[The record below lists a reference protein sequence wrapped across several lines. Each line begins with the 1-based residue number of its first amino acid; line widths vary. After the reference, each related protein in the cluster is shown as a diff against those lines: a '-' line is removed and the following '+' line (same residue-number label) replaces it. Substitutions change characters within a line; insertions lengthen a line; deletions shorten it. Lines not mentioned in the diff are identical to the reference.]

1 MTRNSGKNSQRSVG
15 LDWARPWVRRL
26 LSAIE
31 RIPFARSIARRFRSR
46 WSDITNSAEVDG
58 SNVGSKT
65 NDYALS
71 PAQSALWDAVLG
83 SFSNLKERER
93 AKYDSHVDA
102 VLFHAAQPRHYV
114 AQYRLRVWQRILC
127 PFHCASFTR
136 RKRLLATL
144 PTGSK
149 NAEELIQRI
158 DDDLA
163 FIEFAGKSL
172 GHQLRYRTR
181 REMLLKQLSPWK
193 IRASFVSTSIVCRGN
208 HITARR
214 VSGGVY
220 WPFRIGR
227 EVLLAFAAWS
237 VAFAVWEMATRSCL
251 TCNSLGLLYLSDFLI
266 LFGYLAHIGG
276 PERRQAERFLASMKL
291 LECEDG

>member
-1 MTRNSGKNSQRSVG
+1 MTRNSGKNSQGPVV

-26 LSAIE
+26 LSAIG
-31 RIPFARSIARRFRSR
+31 RVAFVRSIVRRLRNR
-46 WSDITNSAEVDG
+46 ASDSAEVDG
-58 SNVGSKT
+58 SDVGSKS

-71 PAQSALWDAVLG
+71 PAQSALWDAVLE

-102 VLFHAAQPRHYV
+102 MLFHAAQPGHYVRHYK
-114 AQYRLRVWQRILC
+114 LKVWQRLLY
-127 PFHCASFTR
+127 PFHCASFLR
-136 RKRLLATL
+136 GMRLLASL
-144 PTGSK
+144 PDGSESSEK
-149 NAEELIQRI
+149 LIQRI

-163 FIEFAGKSL
+163 YIEFAGKL
-172 GHQLRYRTR
+172 VDHQLRYRAR
-181 REMLLKQLSPWK
+181 RETLLKLLSPWK
-193 IRASFVSTSIVCRGN
+193 IRSSFVSTSIVCRGS
-208 HITARR
+208 HITVRR

-237 VAFAVWEMATRSCL
+237 AAFAIWETATRSCL
-251 TCNSLGLLYLSDFLI
+251 TCNSLGLLYLSVFLI

-276 PERRQAERFLASMKL
+276 PERRQAERFLASMRL
-291 LECEDG
+291 LEFDDG

>member
-1 MTRNSGKNSQRSVG
+1 MTRNSGKNSQGSVG
-15 LDWARPWVRRL
+15 LDWARPWVKRL
-26 LSAIE
+26 LSAIG
-31 RIPFARSIARRFRSR
+31 RVTFARSIVRRLRKR
-46 WSDITNSAEVDG
+46 TPDITDNAEVDG
-58 SNVGSKT
+58 SDVDSKS
-65 NDYALS
+65 NDYALP

-102 VLFHAAQPRHYV
+102 TLFHAAQPRHYI
-114 AQYRLRVWQRILC
+114 AHYRLKVWQRLLC
-127 PFHCASFTR
+127 PFHCASFSR

-144 PTGSK
+144 PAGSK
-149 NAEELIQRI
+149 SAEELIQRI

-163 FIEFAGKSL
+163 YIEFAGKFL
-172 GHQLRYRTR
+172 GHQLRYRAR
-181 REMLLKQLSPWK
+181 REMILKRLPPWK
-193 IRASFVSTSIVCRGN
+193 IRASFVSKSIVCRGN
-208 HITARR
+208 HIIARR

-220 WPFRIGR
+220 WPFRICR

-237 VAFAVWEMATRSCL
+237 AAFAIWETATRSCL
-251 TCNSLGLLYLSDFLI
+251 TCNSLGLLYLSEFLI

-291 LECEDG
+291 LEFDDG